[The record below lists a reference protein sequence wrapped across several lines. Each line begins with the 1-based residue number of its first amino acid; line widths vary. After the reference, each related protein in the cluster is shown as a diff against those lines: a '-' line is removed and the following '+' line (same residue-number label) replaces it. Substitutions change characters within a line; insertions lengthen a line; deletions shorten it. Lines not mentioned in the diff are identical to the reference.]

1 MQKGRYQTLFISY
14 TIFTA
19 ANVVKGNDGC
29 LVDNFVDINSNC
41 DLQFVDDGNEFEIN
55 LYHCHIEKDLLL
67 PTTIITNY
75 RTPSNFP
82 GLNIHS
88 GRIAKCKLVLIF
100 LIHLQIVN
108 TEFQGIAAK
117 SEWLSEYFLASG
129 NTNWTRLKKLFL
141 LFIADGAVQ
150 TIGSYSAED
159 VVLQYFSIQLMFG
172 SLDYVGIAYFANRN
186 LIELCIYPFGLGFEH
201 QHCPEE
207 IICVKKASNVE
218 KLISIASPPK
228 FWLVFNSVHRL
239 VYLPRNPFIPTANY
253 SYITYLYSAVFQRIN
268 GTIIPADKDYTDF
281 RCGCYYWQ
289 LCSRRDFPF
298 HPVLRKKAFF
308 RTVLGAWF
316 LMSVILTNCYNGIM
330 TSELNAPLQGRHPIT
345 FNDLVCSKIKHSK
358 QNPDYVLSIGRN
370 ISALDTYVHKAYH
383 KQIRQFMWNLQP
395 NSSLLHPIT
404 SFDCFKLLSNLVNVA
419 FDQRQIPEFLD
430 LLYDIHT
437 SLLDPGAPNG
447 RQTLSEHFISP
458 VFDLMFKLLNPMHAH
473 TPASVNYSTYTVET
487 VRKLVENEIVSC
499 GKAVFAGTS
508 ESYIQS

>member
-1 MQKGRYQTLFISY
+1 M
-14 TIFTA
+14 
-19 ANVVKGNDGC
+19 
-29 LVDNFVDINSNC
+29 
-41 DLQFVDDGNEFEIN
+41 FE
-55 LYHCHIEKDLLL
+55 EG
-67 PTTIITNY
+67 
-75 RTPSNFP
+75 FP
-82 GLNIHS
+82 VPPCV
-88 GRIAKCKLVLIF
+88 AKK
-100 LIHLQIVN
+100 
-108 TEFQGIAAK
+108 T
-117 SEWLSEYFLASG
+117 
-129 NTNWTRLKKLFL
+129 
-141 LFIADGAVQ
+141 
-150 TIGSYSAED
+150 
-159 VVLQYFSIQLMFG
+159 
-172 SLDYVGIAYFANRN
+172 
-186 LIELCIYPFGLGFEH
+186 
-201 QHCPEE
+201 
-207 IICVKKASNVE
+207 
-218 KLISIASPPK
+218 
-228 FWLVFNSVHRL
+228 
-239 VYLPRNPFIPTANY
+239 
-253 SYITYLYSAVFQRIN
+253 
-268 GTIIPADKDYTDF
+268 
-281 RCGCYYWQ
+281 
-289 LCSRRDFPF
+289 
-298 HPVLRKKAFF
+298 FF

-345 FNDLVCSKIKHSK
+345 FNDLVCSKIKQSK

-458 VFDLMFKLLNPMHAH
+458 VFDLMFNLLNPMHAH

-508 ESYIQS
+508 ESVHLELVFLQKNYPRTHFYKGDLIFALPFKLLFTNEGISKVPTYFKFMLESGIYRRLEMEQWNNAYVGRKAIVQRNNYPHGAMPVSMTGSLLTAFILCGCSVSLATIFLAVECRLKLLMYFKGWIVLIYFKIKHRICYKK